1 MNLVILVIFRK
12 FIILLNLVI
21 LAILLNLLILKIW
34 EFW

>member
-21 LAILLNLLILKIW
+21 LAILLNLLILKN
-34 EFW
+34 

>member
-21 LAILLNLLILKIW
+21 LAILLNLLILKI
-34 EFW
+34 